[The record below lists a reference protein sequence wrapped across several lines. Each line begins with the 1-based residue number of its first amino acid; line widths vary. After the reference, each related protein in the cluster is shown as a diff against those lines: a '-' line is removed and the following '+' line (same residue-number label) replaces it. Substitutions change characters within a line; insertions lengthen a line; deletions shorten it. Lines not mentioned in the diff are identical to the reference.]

1 MSKGATIGVGKSMS
15 REAVSRGMTLKGV
28 LLGLAGREAMG
39 GHNFTVMV
47 SMEGRPGPTASSLST
62 PCILHL
68 SSSNRYHSRH
78 A

>member
-15 REAVSRGMTLKGV
+15 IEAVSRGMTLKGV
-28 LLGLAGREAMG
+28 LLGLAGREGMG
-39 GHNFTVMV
+39 GHDFTVM
-47 SMEGRPGPTASSLST
+47 GAWKGGPDRQLQASST

-78 A
+78 T